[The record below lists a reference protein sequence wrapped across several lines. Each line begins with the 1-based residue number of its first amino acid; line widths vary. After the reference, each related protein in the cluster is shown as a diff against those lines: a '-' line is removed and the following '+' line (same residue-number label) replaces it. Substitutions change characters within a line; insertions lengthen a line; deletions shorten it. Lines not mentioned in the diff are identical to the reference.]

1 VSIEPAVTNKKVS
14 RDIFKK
20 MRETFGEAECGGK
33 NGAYDGEK
41 SFFTSGSLNFNTK
54 EFPVFLDDRKGP
66 TFRPGDRGG
75 RPGDSPTQSP
85 PPGKSSIVEKLEQL
99 WFCKV

>member
-1 VSIEPAVTNKKVS
+1 MTNKKVS

-41 SFFTSGSLNFNTK
+41 SFFTSGSLNFNIK

-75 RPGDSPTQSP
+75 RPGDSPQAHS
-85 PPGKSSIVEKLEQL
+85 PPGK
-99 WFCKV
+99 